1 MRFHLS
7 RACLAI
13 LLPAL
18 TLLQGCSQETFEAQ
32 LEDYGAK
39 LARVLEQDVSEPAQ
53 VEWQRLPRTR
63 ELRLT
68 FDEASI
74 NLLEFIQLMEC
85 DLNALVAD
93 HNSSLGRQAT
103 SSQQLIYQ
111 LKFLASVQRCIPKI
125 QDQHPEL
132 AETLTSV
139 SLKKQ
144 QQLPGYIWQATLGGT
159 EFRSFWQPGTGQD
172 YSAAELSEVDL
183 ALTRLERLVVKW
195 LKGEYEVDP
204 AELETLLG
212 KVRQGDGG
220 RLLLAWLQ
228 VENRLDNATAV
239 LRARGDDRPLCY
251 PGMRTQQADIFRNV
265 VLQDFVGAIQPVVA
279 RMNRRYYNGYQL
291 VQSLESRLI
300 AAEPAAYQAWRLQ
313 RDERMSS
320 ARNSVAGHVAA
331 LEPLMAQCGFLPE

>member
-1 MRFHLS
+1 
-7 RACLAI
+7 
-13 LLPAL
+13 LPAL

-32 LEDYGAK
+32 LEDYSAK
-39 LARVLEQDVSEPAQ
+39 LARVLAQDVSEPAQ

-68 FDEASI
+68 FDETSI

-111 LKFLASVQRCIPKI
+111 LKFLASVQRCIPRI
-125 QDQHPEL
+125 QSEHPEL
-132 AETLTSV
+132 AETLSSV
-139 SLKKQ
+139 SLTKQ

-172 YSAAELSEVDL
+172 YTAVELSEVDL
-183 ALTRLERLVVKW
+183 ALARLQHLVEQW
-195 LKGEYEVDP
+195 LRGEYEVDP
-204 AELETLLG
+204 TELESLLG

-220 RLLLAWLQ
+220 RLMLAWLQ
-228 VENRLDNATAV
+228 VENNLDKATAV
-239 LRARGDDRPLCY
+239 LRARGESQPLCY
-251 PGMRTQQADIFRNV
+251 PAMRTQQADIFRNV
-265 VLQDFVGAIQPVVA
+265 VQQDFVGAIQPVVA

-291 VQSLESRLI
+291 VQSLESALTT
-300 AAEPAAYQAWRLQ
+300 AEPGAYRAWRLQ
-313 RDERMSS
+313 RDERMSTS
-320 ARNSVAGHVAA
+320 RDSVAEHVAA